1 MRFENLSER
10 RKAKVKSKLS
20 SCLPFNPRRRQSRR
34 RQQKR
39 ILKVARPAMSQLERL
54 QFSLFALQHS
64 KSVMLQRRW
73 WLNDT
78 ELERIASVKKLHEA
92 QESSLDDFDR
102 QAIDFAGNRF
112 LRHLRQI
119 QSEIYLM

>member
-1 MRFENLSER
+1 
-10 RKAKVKSKLS
+10 
-20 SCLPFNPRRRQSRR
+20 
-34 RQQKR
+34 
-39 ILKVARPAMSQLERL
+39 MSQLERL
-54 QFSLFALQHS
+54 QFQMFALQHS
-64 KSVMLQRRW
+64 KTVMLQRRW